1 MFGFYKKPRVD
12 WGKFKTLIVIK
23 KFNKILF
30 RLLLAVF
37 SLVVIIAGALSLP
50 VVQTFLAQH
59 AMEKINSQF
68 GTKLEIERLAVSIF
82 GRVTLKEVTA
92 KDNHDTNF
100 IEIKAFTTSILDFN
114 ELIQGRLYFGKT
126 KVDGLYLRIHKYKG
140 EEFTTLDQLINAFD
154 DGKEGEGK
162 FRLKSSHLTIKNTH
176 LIISDDEAETPVAID
191 FKNIN
196 GEVEDFFI
204 KGPDIYANVLKSSF
218 EDNWGMG
225 VTNLSGNF
233 THTKT
238 SISMEKLDLQT
249 KKSAIEGD
257 LKFTYALGDM
267 KYFVDKVNWDFE
279 IRKAVLNSSDLNA
292 FTGIFAENKMVYVT
306 GHINGVMNDFTMKN
320 VNLVDDNMSNVRGL
334 FSFRNVFDKVKP
346 FWMKANVDRLFI
358 TRDHIVGLM
367 PELLHELLPTE
378 LTNLGQVDIK
388 GDIEMTKRTL
398 KTDIDLLTSIGKG
411 KAVIDIENLD
421 NPNLAAYKGDIVLE
435 KFDLGEFIKNQNFG
449 LTSVDLEVD
458 GVGFNQKSLNTS
470 IKGDVFS
477 FDFAKYKY
485 TNIAVDG
492 LLKMPYYRG
501 LVHSQ
506 DPNLQLDFNGM
517 IDLSSEVKNYD
528 FIADVDYAD
537 LYALHLVNDTLS
549 KFKGQFEFKA
559 SGNTLDD
566 LAGTF
571 TMRNT
576 TYINS
581 KDEYVFGHFTLNSEF
596 NPENERLI
604 SFVSQEAIE
613 GYIKGK
619 FLFKDLRALFT
630 NALGSL
636 YTNYSPYKIK
646 EEQYL
651 DFDITVHNRLIE
663 VFLPQLTL
671 SASTHVEGNI
681 DNDDNIFKLNFSSP
695 SIGIEDFNFYNVLLD
710 VNNSNPL
717 YNTYVSLDS
726 MKSKFYRITDFNL
739 LNLTHNDTLFVRSEF
754 KGGTHGKD
762 KFNLNLYHTIN
773 EENLSVV
780 GFKKSDIFLKDFLW
794 SINESDNKKNKV
806 IFNKKLEDFT
816 IDDLSLSHNGQEVNL
831 TGAVRDS
838 TYKHFDLEFKQVDL
852 AKFAPDISNL
862 EFAGNIDGDLHF
874 SQVKDV
880 FQPKVNINIDE
891 LAVNKVRLGD
901 LAFHVDGD
909 ERLKNFKVQSSIV
922 DNEKEK
928 FYLNGDLAIVNKQM
942 QLNLESGFKDFSVKP
957 IEPLLKT
964 IVSDVRGT
972 TSGKINIQGTAKKPE
987 VNGRLHLNKA
997 GMKSKFTGVDYNFEE
1012 DAALDLTERQFI
1024 LRKVR
1029 IIDSKHKTEGI
1040 IDGDISHKAFNDW
1053 ALNLVLSSPNLL
1065 ALDTKFEEGSIYYG
1079 KAFING
1085 MAKLSGPVEMLA
1097 ININA
1102 TSNKGTAIKIPLKEA
1117 QGTGENNFIHFL
1129 SPQEKALRLKGK
1141 EYDMYRYRNS
1151 GIELDFEFVLT
1162 PDAEIE
1168 IILDRESGHAM
1179 RGRGAG
1185 FITMEINTLG
1195 KFNMWG
1201 DFQAYEGEYNFRYGG
1216 LIDKKFV
1223 VKKYGTIRWDGDP
1236 MNAMLDL
1243 QAIYH
1248 TDANPSVII
1257 DNSIINRKVPTD
1269 VAIVLNGSLSN
1280 PEVDFEINFPTVS
1293 SVVKSELD
1301 YRLSERDMRERQAMA
1316 LLATGAFFSSD
1327 NSSSTLAGSLFE
1339 RASSIFDEIFS
1350 DEDDK
1355 FKVGLNY
1362 AQGERNP
1369 YTQTEGRVGVTF
1381 STKVNDRISVN
1392 GKLGVPVGGVEQS
1405 VIVGD
1410 VEVMLRL
1417 NEEGSLSARV
1427 FNRENDINYIG
1438 EGIGYTQGVGLSY
1451 EVDFDTFKELISK
1464 ILNRAKTRE
1473 KDQSKNK
1480 KQDTNR
1486 SEELPD
1492 SDFNRDFIKFYE
1504 NRRKSSTAPSDTYNL
1519 TK

>member
-1 MFGFYKKPRVD
+1 M
-12 WGKFKTLIVIK
+12 K

-30 RLLLAVF
+30 RLILGVF
-37 SLVVIIAGALSLP
+37 GLIIIIMGALTLP
-50 VVQTFLAQH
+50 MVQTFLAQQ
-59 AMEKINSQF
+59 AVEKINSEF
-68 GTKLEIERLAVSIF
+68 GTKLEIEKLAINIF
-82 GRVTLKEVTA
+82 GRITLKEVTA
-92 KDNHDTNF
+92 KDNHDNKF
-100 IEIKAFTTSILDFN
+100 IEIQAFSTNILDFN
-114 ELIQGRLYFGKT
+114 ELIQGRLYFGSGT
-126 KVDGLYLRIHKYKG
+126 VDGLYLRIHKYKG
-140 EEFTTLDQLINAFD
+140 EELTTLDHFINAFD
-154 DGKEGEGK
+154 DGKEGQGK
-162 FRLKSSHLTIKNTH
+162 FRLKSSNVTIKNTRFT
-176 LIISDDEAETPVAID
+176 ISDDNAATPIAVD
-191 FKNIN
+191 FKDIN
-196 GEVEDFFI
+196 AEVKDFFI
-204 KGPDIYANVLKSSF
+204 KGPNIYANIIKSSF
-218 EDNWGMG
+218 TDNWGMG

-249 KKSAIEGD
+249 RKSAIEGD
-257 LKFTYALGDM
+257 LEFTYALGDM
-267 KYFVDKVNWDFE
+267 KYFTDKVNWNFE

-292 FTGIFAENKMVYVT
+292 FTGIFAENKMVYVS
-306 GHINGVMNDFTMKN
+306 GHIDGVMNDFYMKN
-320 VNLVDDNMSNVRGL
+320 VGLVDQNSSNIRGL
-334 FSFRNVFDKVKP
+334 FHFKNVFDKEKP
-346 FWMKANVDRLFI
+346 FWMNANVDRLYI
-358 TRDHIVGLM
+358 TRDNIVGLM
-367 PELLHELLPTE
+367 PELLSDKLPAELSK
-378 LTNLGQVDIK
+378 LGNVDIV

-398 KTDIDLLTSIGKG
+398 NTNINMLTSIGKG
-411 KAVIDIENLD
+411 KAVIEIENLD
-421 NPNLAAYKGDIVLE
+421 NPDLAAYKGNVVLE
-435 KFDLGEFIKNQNFG
+435 QFDLGGLIGNDNFG
-449 LTSVDLEVD
+449 VTSLDLDID

-470 IKGDVFS
+470 IKGDIFS
-477 FDFAKYKY
+477 FVFAKYKY

-492 LLKMPYYRG
+492 LMKMPYYRG
-501 LVHSQ
+501 LVHSE
-506 DPNLQLDFNGM
+506 DPNLKMDFNGM
-517 IDLSSEVKNYD
+517 IDLSSKIKNYD
-528 FIADVDYAD
+528 FVAQVDYAD
-537 LYALHLVNDTLS
+537 LHALRLVNDTLS
-549 KFKGQFEFKA
+549 KFKGEFEFKA
-559 SGNTLDD
+559 TGNSLDD

-571 TMRNT
+571 IMKNT
-576 TYINS
+576 EYINS
-581 KDEYVFGHFTLNSEF
+581 KDTYMFDHFILNSVF
-596 NPENERLI
+596 NEKSERDI
-604 SFVSQEAIE
+604 TFSSSEAID
-613 GYIKGK
+613 GYVRGK
-619 FLFKDLRALFT
+619 FLFKDLKALFT

-646 EEQYL
+646 EDQYL

-663 VFLPQLTL
+663 VFLPQLTV
-671 SASTHVEGNI
+671 SASTHVEGSI
-681 DNDDNIFKLNFSSP
+681 DNDNNIFKLNFSSP
-695 SIGIEDFNFYNVLLD
+695 SIGIADFNFFNILLD

-717 YNTYVSLDS
+717 YNAYVSVDS
-726 MKSKFYRITDFNL
+726 MKSKFYKVSDFNL
-739 LNLTHNDTLFVRSEF
+739 LNVTHNDTLFVRSEF

-780 GFKKSDIFLKDFLW
+780 GFKKSDVFFKDFLW
-794 SINESDNKKNKV
+794 SINEKENKENKIV
-806 IFNKKLEDFT
+806 FNKKLEDFT
-816 IDDLSLSHNGQEVNL
+816 VDNLSLSHNGQEVNL
-831 TGAVRDS
+831 KGAVRDS
-838 TYKHFDLEFKQVDL
+838 TYKHFDLEFKKVDL
-852 AKFAPDISNL
+852 AKFTPDMNNL
-862 EFAGNIDGDLHF
+862 EFAGNIDGEVHF

-880 FQPKVNINIDE
+880 FQPKVD
-891 LAVNKVRLGD
+891 LAIEDLAINKVRLGN
-901 LAFHVDGD
+901 LVLNVDGD
-909 ERLKNFKVQSSIV
+909 DRLEKFRVKSNIV
-922 DNEKEK
+922 DNDKEK
-928 FYLNGDLAIVNKQM
+928 FYLNGDLDIVNKQM
-942 QLNLESGFKDFSVKP
+942 QLNLESGFKEFDVKA
-957 IEPLLKT
+957 IEPLLAS
-964 IVSDVRGT
+964 IVSNVRGT

-987 VNGRLHLNKA
+987 VNGRLHLNNA

-1029 IIDSKHKTEGI
+1029 IIDSKYKTEGI
-1040 IDGDISHKAFNDW
+1040 IDGDISHKMFNDW
-1053 ALNLVLSSPNLL
+1053 ALNLSLSSANLL
-1065 ALDTKFEEGSIYYG
+1065 ALDTQYEEGSIYYG
-1079 KAFING
+1079 TAFING

-1097 ININA
+1097 ISINA

-1117 QGTGENNFIHFL
+1117 QGTGENNFIYFL
-1129 SPQEKALRLKGK
+1129 SPQEKALRQKGTN
-1141 EYDMYRYRNS
+1141 YDPYRYRNS

-1162 PDAEIE
+1162 PDALIE

-1236 MNAMLDL
+1236 MNAILDL

-1269 VAIVLNGSLSN
+1269 VAIVLNGSLSS

-1301 YRLSERDMRERQAMA
+1301 YKLSDRDTRERQAMA

-1339 RASSIFDEIFS
+1339 RASSIFDDLFS

-1417 NEEGSLSARV
+1417 NESGSLSARV

-1451 EVDFDTFKELISK
+1451 EVDFDTFKELLSK
-1464 ILNRAKTRE
+1464 ILNKAE
-1473 KDQSKNK
+1473 QDSKDNSKKNK
-1480 KQDTNR
+1480 QDNDR

-1504 NRRKSSTAPSDTYNL
+1504 NRRKSSETSTETYNL